1 MRVEHLVVFG
11 ISFLVSLPISILW
24 VYIIDRA
31 KEKEDL
37 YNEQK
42 EPKLK

>member
-1 MRVEHLVVFG
+1 MRIEHLVAFG

-24 VYIIDRA
+24 VYIIDKA
-31 KEKEDL
+31 KEKENL
-37 YNEQK
+37 YNKEK